1 MSRHEIL
8 KEKKKMGLLPKILLF
23 IFIAII
29 IIVLVAVGSAYF
41 WARHKWGQMEYVNLT
56 KSDIEVN
63 PGVEESLKGYRNIVL
78 LGLDAREDSFGT
90 GNRSDCIMIVS
101 LNQDTKEVKI
111 ASVYRD
117 TYLNIDGY
125 GLDKVTHAYS
135 YGGPKLALST
145 LNKNLDL
152 NISEFVAINFDTVH
166 TVVDSVGGVSIK
178 IEPEELKYINN
189 YITGIDKQFGTSTE
203 KITTTGWHNLN
214 GVQAL
219 AYSRIRYTDG
229 GDYKRTE
236 RMRDVLIA
244 VFEKAKTMNVS
255 ELNSLSNTILPH
267 VSTNIDVNE
276 ALSMLPQLTSIKVNE
291 SFGWPYEVKGIT
303 LDRWYGVPVTLED
316 NVSKLH
322 EALFNEKNYVPSDTV
337 KNISTSIINKT
348 GYR

>member
-1 MSRHEIL
+1 MSKHEEL

-23 IFIAII
+23 ILIAII
-29 IIVLVAVGSAYF
+29 IVVLVAFGSGYF
-41 WARHKWGQMEYVNLT
+41 FIKSKWDQMEYVNLT
-56 KSDIEVN
+56 KTDIEVN

-78 LGLDAREDSFGT
+78 LGLDSREDSFGK
-90 GNRSDCIMIVS
+90 GNRSDCIMIIS

-111 ASVYRD
+111 SSVYRD
-117 TYLNIDGY
+117 SYLNIDGH

-152 NISEFVAINFDTVH
+152 NITDFVAVNFDTVH
-166 TVVDSVGGVSIK
+166 TIVDSVGGVNIK
-178 IEPEELKYINN
+178 IEQEELKYIND
-189 YITGIDKQFGTSTE
+189 YISANDRQFGTKTE
-203 KITTTGWHNLN
+203 RITTAGWHNLN

-229 GDYKRTE
+229 GDYKRAE

-244 VFEKAKTMNVS
+244 VFEKAKTMSVS
-255 ELNSLSNTILPH
+255 QLNSLSNTILPH

-276 ALSMLPQLTSIKVNE
+276 AISMLPQLTSIKVNE

-303 LDRWYGVPVTLED
+303 LDRWYRSSCHTRR
-316 NVSKLH
+316 KC
-322 EALFNEKNYVPSDTV
+322 F
-337 KNISTSIINKT
+337 
-348 GYR
+348 

>member
-1 MSRHEIL
+1 MSKHEVL

-29 IIVLVAVGSAYF
+29 IVVLVAVCSAYL
-41 WARHKWGQMEYVNLT
+41 WARHKWGQMEYVNLS

-63 PGVEESLKGYRNIVL
+63 EGVEESLKGYRNIVL
-78 LGLDAREDSFGT
+78 LGLDAREDSFET

-117 TYLNIDGY
+117 TYLNIDGH

-166 TVVDSVGGVSIK
+166 TVVDSVGGVNIK
-178 IEPEELKYINN
+178 IEEDELKYINN
-189 YITGIDKQFGTSTE
+189 YINGIDKQFGTTTE
-203 KITTTGWHNLN
+203 KVTTTGWHNLN

-229 GDYKRTE
+229 GDYKRAE

-244 VFEKAKTMNVS
+244 VFEKAKSLNIS

-276 ALSMLPQLTSIKVNE
+276 AISMLPQLTSIKVNE

-303 LDRWYGVPVTLED
+303 LDRWYR
-316 NVSKLH
+316 SSCYSRRKC
-322 EALFNEKNYVPSDTV
+322 F
-337 KNISTSIINKT
+337 
-348 GYR
+348 

>member
-1 MSRHEIL
+1 MIILSKHEVL

-23 IFIAII
+23 IFISII
-29 IIVLVAVGSAYF
+29 IVVLVAVCSAYL
-41 WARHKWGQMEYVNLT
+41 WARHKWGQMEYVNLS

-63 PGVEESLKGYRNIVL
+63 EGVEESLKGYRNIVL
-78 LGLDAREDSFGT
+78 LGLDAREDSFET

-117 TYLNIDGY
+117 TYLNIDGH

-166 TVVDSVGGVSIK
+166 TVVDSVGGVNIK
-178 IEPEELKYINN
+178 IEEDELKYINN
-189 YITGIDKQFGTSTE
+189 YINGIDKQFGTTTE
-203 KITTTGWHNLN
+203 KVTTTGWHNLN

-229 GDYKRTE
+229 GDYKRAE

-244 VFEKAKTMNVS
+244 VFEKAKSMNVS

-276 ALSMLPQLTSIKVNE
+276 AISMLPQLTSIKVNE

-303 LDRWYGVPVTLED
+303 LDRWYR
-316 NVSKLH
+316 SSCYSRRKC
-322 EALFNEKNYVPSDTV
+322 F
-337 KNISTSIINKT
+337 
-348 GYR
+348 

>member
-1 MSRHEIL
+1 MSKHEEL

-23 IFIAII
+23 ILIAII
-29 IIVLVAVGSAYF
+29 IVVLVAFGSGYF
-41 WARHKWGQMEYVNLT
+41 FIKSKWDQMEYVNLT
-56 KSDIEVN
+56 KGDIEVN

-117 TYLNIDGY
+117 SYLNIDGH

-152 NISEFVAINFDTVH
+152 NISDFVAINFDTVH
-166 TVVDSVGGVSIK
+166 TVVDSVGGVNIK
-178 IEPEELKYINN
+178 IEPEELNYINN
-189 YITGIDKQFGTSTE
+189 YIGALDKQFGTNTE
-203 KITTTGWHNLN
+203 RITTTGWHNLN

-229 GDYKRTE
+229 GDYKRAE

-244 VFEKAKTMNVS
+244 VFEKAKTMSVS
-255 ELNSLSNTILPH
+255 KLNSLSDTILPH
-267 VSTNIDVNE
+267 VSTNIDINE
-276 ALSMLPQLTSIKVNE
+276 AIGMLPQLTSIKVNE

-303 LDRWYGVPVTLED
+303 LDRWYGVPVTLEE

-322 EALFNEKNYVPSDTV
+322 EQLFNEKNYVPSDTV
-337 KNISTSIINKT
+337 KNISNSIINKT

>member
-1 MSRHEIL
+1 
-8 KEKKKMGLLPKILLF
+8 
-23 IFIAII
+23 
-29 IIVLVAVGSAYF
+29 
-41 WARHKWGQMEYVNLT
+41 MEYVNLS
-56 KSDIEVN
+56 KDDIEVN
-63 PGVEESLKGYRNIVL
+63 PGVTESLKGYRNIVL

-117 TYLNIDGY
+117 TYLNIDGH

-166 TVVDSVGGVSIK
+166 TVVDSVGGVNIK
-178 IEPEELKYINN
+178 IEPEELKYING
-189 YITGIDKQFGTSTE
+189 YIGALDNQFGTSTP
-203 KITTTGWHNLN
+203 KITTTGFQTLN

-229 GDYKRTE
+229 GDYKRAE

-244 VFEKAKTMNVS
+244 VFEKAKSMNVS

-276 ALSMLPQLTSIKVNE
+276 AISMIPQLTSIKVNE

-303 LDRWYGVPVTLED
+303 LDRWYGVPVTLEN

>member
-1 MSRHEIL
+1 MSKHEEL

-23 IFIAII
+23 ILIAII
-29 IIVLVAVGSAYF
+29 IIVVATFGSGYF
-41 WARHKWGQMEYVNLT
+41 FIKSKWNQMEYVNLT

-63 PGVEESLKGYRNIVL
+63 EGVEESLKGYRNIVL

-117 TYLNIDGY
+117 SYLNIDGH

-152 NISEFVAINFDTVH
+152 NITDFVAVNFDTVH
-166 TVVDSVGGVSIK
+166 TVVDSVGGVNIK
-178 IEPEELKYINN
+178 IEQEELKYINN
-189 YITGIDKQFGTSTE
+189 YINGIDKQFGTNTE

-255 ELNSLSNTILPH
+255 KLNSLSDTILPH
-267 VSTNIDVNE
+267 VSTNIDINE
-276 ALSMLPQLTSIKVNE
+276 AIGMLPQLTNIKVNE

-303 LDRWYGVPVTLED
+303 LDRWYRSPCYTRR
-316 NVSKLH
+316 KC
-322 EALFNEKNYVPSDTV
+322 F
-337 KNISTSIINKT
+337 
-348 GYR
+348 

>member
-1 MSRHEIL
+1 MSKHEVL

-23 IFIAII
+23 IFISII
-29 IIVLVAVGSAYF
+29 IVVLVAVCSAYL
-41 WARHKWGQMEYVNLT
+41 WARHKWGQMEYVNLS

-63 PGVEESLKGYRNIVL
+63 EGVEESLKGYRNIVL
-78 LGLDAREDSFGT
+78 LGLDAREDSFET

-117 TYLNIDGY
+117 TYLNIDGH

-166 TVVDSVGGVSIK
+166 TVVDSVGGVNIK
-178 IEPEELKYINN
+178 IEEDELKYINN
-189 YITGIDKQFGTSTE
+189 YINGIDKQFGTTTE
-203 KITTTGWHNLN
+203 KVTTTGWHNLN

-229 GDYKRTE
+229 GDYKRAE

-244 VFEKAKTMNVS
+244 VFEKAKSMNVS

-276 ALSMLPQLTSIKVNE
+276 AISMLPQLTSIKVNE

-303 LDRWYGVPVTLED
+303 LDRWYR
-316 NVSKLH
+316 SSCYSRRKC
-322 EALFNEKNYVPSDTV
+322 F
-337 KNISTSIINKT
+337 
-348 GYR
+348 

>member
-1 MSRHEIL
+1 MSKHEIL
-8 KEKKKMGLLPKILLF
+8 KEKKKMGLFPKILLF

-29 IIVLVAVGSAYF
+29 IIALVAVGSAYF
-41 WARHKWGQMEYVNLT
+41 WARHKWGQMEYINLT

-166 TVVDSVGGVSIK
+166 TVVDSVGGVNIK

-276 ALSMLPQLTSIKVNE
+276 AISMLPQLTSIKVNE

>member
-1 MSRHEIL
+1 MSKHEEL
-8 KEKKKMGLLPKILLF
+8 REKKKMGLLPKILLF
-23 IFIAII
+23 ILISI
-29 IIVLVAVGSAYF
+29 IIVVLVAFGSGYF
-41 WARHKWGQMEYVNLT
+41 LVKSKWDQMEYVNLT

-78 LGLDAREDSFGT
+78 LGLDSREDSFGK
-90 GNRSDCIMIVS
+90 GNRSDCIMIIS

-111 ASVYRD
+111 SSIYRD
-117 TYLNIDGY
+117 SYLNIDGH

-152 NISEFVAINFDTVH
+152 NITDFVAVNFDTVH
-166 TVVDSVGGVSIK
+166 TIVDSVGGVNIK
-178 IEPEELKYINN
+178 IEQDELKYIND
-189 YITGIDKQFGTSTE
+189 YISANDRQFGTKTE
-203 KITTTGWHNLN
+203 RITSSGWHNLN

-229 GDYKRTE
+229 GDYKRAE

-244 VFEKAKTMNVS
+244 VFEKAKTMSVS
-255 ELNSLSNTILPH
+255 KLNALSNTILPH

-276 ALSMLPQLTSIKVNE
+276 AISMLPQLTSIKVNE

-303 LDRWYGVPVTLED
+303 LDRWYRSSCYTRR
-316 NVSKLH
+316 KC
-322 EALFNEKNYVPSDTV
+322 F
-337 KNISTSIINKT
+337 
-348 GYR
+348 

>member
-1 MSRHEIL
+1 MSKHEEL

-23 IFIAII
+23 ILIAII
-29 IIVLVAVGSAYF
+29 IVVLVAFGSGYF
-41 WARHKWGQMEYVNLT
+41 FIKSKWNQMEYVNLT
-56 KSDIEVN
+56 KTDIEVN

-78 LGLDAREDSFGT
+78 LGLDSREDSFGK
-90 GNRSDCIMIVS
+90 GNRSDCIMIIS

-111 ASVYRD
+111 SSVYRD
-117 TYLNIDGY
+117 SYLNIDGH

-152 NISEFVAINFDTVH
+152 NITDFVAVNFDTVH
-166 TVVDSVGGVSIK
+166 TIVDSVGGVNIK
-178 IEPEELKYINN
+178 IEQEELKYIND
-189 YITGIDKQFGTSTE
+189 YISANDRQFGTKTE
-203 KITTTGWHNLN
+203 RITTAGWHNLN

-229 GDYKRTE
+229 GDYKRAE

-244 VFEKAKTMNVS
+244 VFEKAKTMSVS
-255 ELNSLSNTILPH
+255 QLNSLSNTILPH

-276 ALSMLPQLTSIKVNE
+276 AISMLPQLTSIKVNE

-303 LDRWYGVPVTLED
+303 LDRWYRSSCHTRR
-316 NVSKLH
+316 KC
-322 EALFNEKNYVPSDTV
+322 F
-337 KNISTSIINKT
+337 
-348 GYR
+348 

>member
-1 MSRHEIL
+1 MGFIL
-8 KEKKKMGLLPKILLF
+8 KFYLF
-23 IFIAII
+23 IFISII
-29 IIVLVAVGSAYF
+29 IVVLVAVCSAYL
-41 WARHKWGQMEYVNLT
+41 WARHKWGQMEYVNLS

-63 PGVEESLKGYRNIVL
+63 EGVEESLKGYRNIVL
-78 LGLDAREDSFGT
+78 LGLDAREDSFET

-117 TYLNIDGY
+117 TYLNIDGH

-166 TVVDSVGGVSIK
+166 TVVDSVGGVNIK
-178 IEPEELKYINN
+178 IEEDELKYINN
-189 YITGIDKQFGTSTE
+189 YINGIDKQFGTTTE
-203 KITTTGWHNLN
+203 KVTTTGWHNLN

-229 GDYKRTE
+229 GDYKRAE

-244 VFEKAKTMNVS
+244 VFEKAKSMNVS

-276 ALSMLPQLTSIKVNE
+276 AISMLPQLTSIKVNE

-303 LDRWYGVPVTLED
+303 LDRWYR
-316 NVSKLH
+316 SSCYSRRKC
-322 EALFNEKNYVPSDTV
+322 F
-337 KNISTSIINKT
+337 
-348 GYR
+348 

>member
-1 MSRHEIL
+1 MSKHEQL

-23 IFIAII
+23 ILIAII
-29 IIVLVAVGSAYF
+29 IVVLVAFGSGYF
-41 WARHKWGQMEYVNLT
+41 FIKSKWNQMEYVNLT

-63 PGVEESLKGYRNIVL
+63 EGVEESLKGYRNIVL

-90 GNRSDCIMIVS
+90 GNRSDCIMIIS

-117 TYLNIDGY
+117 SYLNIDGH

-152 NISEFVAINFDTVH
+152 NITDFVAVNFDTVH
-166 TVVDSVGGVSIK
+166 TVVDSVGGVNIK
-178 IEPEELKYINN
+178 IEEEELKYINN
-189 YITGIDKQFGTSTE
+189 YISGIDKQFGTSTE
-203 KITTTGWHNLN
+203 KVTTTGWHNLN

-229 GDYKRTE
+229 GDYKRAE

-244 VFEKAKTMNVS
+244 VFEKAKTMSVS
-255 ELNSLSNTILPH
+255 QLNSLSNTILPH

-276 ALSMLPQLTSIKVNE
+276 AISMLPQLTSIKVNE

-303 LDRWYGVPVTLED
+303 LDRWYGVPVTLEE
-316 NVSKLH
+316 NVAKLH
-322 EALFNEKNYVPSDTV
+322 EQLFNEKNYIPSNTV
-337 KNISTSIINKT
+337 KNISNSIINKT

>member
-1 MSRHEIL
+1 
-8 KEKKKMGLLPKILLF
+8 MGLLPKILLF
-23 IFIAII
+23 ILIAII
-29 IIVLVAVGSAYF
+29 IVVLVAFGSGYF
-41 WARHKWGQMEYVNLT
+41 FIKSKWDQMEYVNLT
-56 KSDIEVN
+56 KGDIEVN

-117 TYLNIDGY
+117 SYLNIDGH

-152 NISEFVAINFDTVH
+152 NISDFVAINFDTVH
-166 TVVDSVGGVSIK
+166 TVVDSVGGVNIK
-178 IEPEELKYINN
+178 IEPEELNYINN
-189 YITGIDKQFGTSTE
+189 YIGALDKQFGTNTE
-203 KITTTGWHNLN
+203 RITTTGWHNLN

-229 GDYKRTE
+229 GDYKRAE

-244 VFEKAKTMNVS
+244 VFEKAKTMSVS
-255 ELNSLSNTILPH
+255 KLNSLSDTILPH
-267 VSTNIDVNE
+267 VSTNIDINE
-276 ALSMLPQLTSIKVNE
+276 AIGMLPQLTSIKVNE

-303 LDRWYGVPVTLED
+303 LDRWYGVPVTLEE

-322 EALFNEKNYVPSDTV
+322 EQLFNEKNYVPSDTV
-337 KNISTSIINKT
+337 KNISNSIINKT

>member
-1 MSRHEIL
+1 MSKHEEI

-23 IFIAII
+23 ILIAII
-29 IIVLVAVGSAYF
+29 IVVLVTFGSGYF
-41 WARHKWGQMEYVNLT
+41 FIKSKWNQMEYVNLT

-78 LGLDAREDSFGT
+78 LGLDSREDSFGK
-90 GNRSDCIMIVS
+90 GNRSDCIMIIS
-101 LNQDTKEVKI
+101 LNQDTNEVKI
-111 ASVYRD
+111 TSVYRD
-117 TYLNIDGY
+117 SYLNIDGH

-152 NISEFVAINFDTVH
+152 NITDFVAVNFDTVH
-166 TVVDSVGGVSIK
+166 TIVDSVGGVNIK
-178 IEPEELKYINN
+178 IEQEELKYIND
-189 YITGIDKQFGTSTE
+189 YISANDRQFGTKTE
-203 KITTTGWHNLN
+203 RITTAGWHNLN

-229 GDYKRTE
+229 GDYKRAE

-255 ELNSLSNTILPH
+255 KLNSLSNTILPH

-276 ALSMLPQLTSIKVNE
+276 AISMLPQLTSIKVNE

-303 LDRWYGVPVTLED
+303 LDRWYRSSCHTRR
-316 NVSKLH
+316 KC
-322 EALFNEKNYVPSDTV
+322 F
-337 KNISTSIINKT
+337 
-348 GYR
+348 

>member
-1 MSRHEIL
+1 MSKHEEL

-23 IFIAII
+23 ILIAII
-29 IIVLVAVGSAYF
+29 IVVLVAFGSGYF
-41 WARHKWGQMEYVNLT
+41 FIKSKWDQMEYVNLT
-56 KSDIEVN
+56 KGDIEVN

-117 TYLNIDGY
+117 SYLNIDGH

-152 NISEFVAINFDTVH
+152 NISDFVAINFDTVH
-166 TVVDSVGGVSIK
+166 TVVDSVGGVNIK
-178 IEPEELKYINN
+178 IESEELNYINN
-189 YITGIDKQFGTSTE
+189 YIGALDKQFGTNTE
-203 KITTTGWHNLN
+203 RITTTGWHNLN

-229 GDYKRTE
+229 GDYKRAE

-244 VFEKAKTMNVS
+244 VFEKAKTMSVS
-255 ELNSLSNTILPH
+255 KLNSLSDTILPH
-267 VSTNIDVNE
+267 VSTNIDINE
-276 ALSMLPQLTSIKVNE
+276 AIGMLPQLTSIKVNE

-303 LDRWYGVPVTLED
+303 LDRWYGVPVTLEE

-322 EALFNEKNYVPSDTV
+322 EQLFNEKNYVPSDTV
-337 KNISTSIINKT
+337 KNISNSIINKT

>member
-1 MSRHEIL
+1 
-8 KEKKKMGLLPKILLF
+8 MGLLPKILLF
-23 IFIAII
+23 IFISII
-29 IIVLVAVGSAYF
+29 IVVLVAVCSAYL
-41 WARHKWGQMEYVNLT
+41 WARHKWGQMEYVNLS

-63 PGVEESLKGYRNIVL
+63 EGVEESLKGYRNIVL
-78 LGLDAREDSFGT
+78 LGLDAREDSFET

-117 TYLNIDGY
+117 TYLNIDGH

-166 TVVDSVGGVSIK
+166 TVVDSVGGVNIK
-178 IEPEELKYINN
+178 IEEDELKYINN
-189 YITGIDKQFGTSTE
+189 YINGIDKQFGTTTE
-203 KITTTGWHNLN
+203 KVTTTGWHNLN

-229 GDYKRTE
+229 GDYKRAE

-244 VFEKAKTMNVS
+244 VFEKAKSMNVS

-276 ALSMLPQLTSIKVNE
+276 AISMLPQLTSIKVNE

-303 LDRWYGVPVTLED
+303 LDRWYR
-316 NVSKLH
+316 SSCYSRRKC
-322 EALFNEKNYVPSDTV
+322 F
-337 KNISTSIINKT
+337 
-348 GYR
+348 

>member
-1 MSRHEIL
+1 MSKHEVL

-23 IFIAII
+23 IFISII
-29 IIVLVAVGSAYF
+29 IVVLVAVCSAYL
-41 WARHKWGQMEYVNLT
+41 WARHKWGQMEYVNLS

-63 PGVEESLKGYRNIVL
+63 EGVEESLKGYRNIVL
-78 LGLDAREDSFGT
+78 LGLDAREDSFET

-111 ASVYRD
+111 ASVYWD
-117 TYLNIDGY
+117 TYLNIDGH

-166 TVVDSVGGVSIK
+166 TVVDSVGGVNIK
-178 IEPEELKYINN
+178 IEEDELKYINN
-189 YITGIDKQFGTSTE
+189 YINGIDKQFGTTTE
-203 KITTTGWHNLN
+203 KVTTTGWHNLN

-229 GDYKRTE
+229 GDYKRAE

-244 VFEKAKTMNVS
+244 VFEKAKSMNVS

-276 ALSMLPQLTSIKVNE
+276 AISMLPQLTSIKVNE

-303 LDRWYGVPVTLED
+303 LDRWYR
-316 NVSKLH
+316 SSCYSRRKC
-322 EALFNEKNYVPSDTV
+322 F
-337 KNISTSIINKT
+337 
-348 GYR
+348 

>member
-1 MSRHEIL
+1 MSKHEEI

-23 IFIAII
+23 ILIAII
-29 IIVLVAVGSAYF
+29 IVVLVAFGSGYF
-41 WARHKWGQMEYVNLT
+41 FIKSKWNQMEYVNLT

-78 LGLDAREDSFGT
+78 LGLDAREDSFGK
-90 GNRSDCIMIVS
+90 GNRSDCIMIIS

-111 ASVYRD
+111 SSVYRD
-117 TYLNIDGY
+117 SYLNIDGH

-152 NISEFVAINFDTVH
+152 NITDFVAVNFDTVH
-166 TVVDSVGGVSIK
+166 TVVDSVGGVNIK

-189 YITGIDKQFGTSTE
+189 YISVSTE
-203 KITTTGWHNLN
+203 KITTAGWHNLN

-229 GDYKRTE
+229 GDYKRAE

-244 VFEKAKTMNVS
+244 VFEKAKTMSVS
-255 ELNSLSNTILPH
+255 QLNSLSNTILPH

-276 ALSMLPQLTSIKVNE
+276 AIAMLPQLTSIKVNE

-303 LDRWYGVPVTLED
+303 LDRWYRSSCHTRR
-316 NVSKLH
+316 KC
-322 EALFNEKNYVPSDTV
+322 F
-337 KNISTSIINKT
+337 
-348 GYR
+348 